1 MQNNDPMLKNIVNT
15 TLEMSFASSI
25 TAFLI
30 GVLIGLVVAFN
41 EFPGKRIV
49 VTFMRTL
56 MGLPTVVVGII
67 VYVLFSGTGPFGSLG
82 LIYSVKLMIIAQV
95 VLITPIVAGMTETV
109 LSPVVKNALP
119 TLKGIGANPF
129 KKLLLQSNHTFSG
142 LQ

>member
-56 MGLPTVVVGII
+56 IGLPPVVVGILG
-67 VYVLFSGTGPFGSLG
+67 YVLFSGTGPFGSLG
-82 LIYSVKLMIIAQV
+82 LS
-95 VLITPIVAGMTETV
+95 
-109 LSPVVKNALP
+109 
-119 TLKGIGANPF
+119 
-129 KKLLLQSNHTFSG
+129 
-142 LQ
+142 